1 MKQIAV
7 DKARKRLAK
16 ASACLERI
24 EASRSFG
31 EFESAWTDL
40 LIALDDIHT
49 TLEQGAKTNPQS
61 RQWYGGKK
69 NERRKDALLSYLH
82 QARNAD
88 KHGIEPIASHKP
100 GGVKISE
107 GARPT
112 FILKTAVKDGKASL
126 ELHPVEGP
134 GMEIIPPSAELIPVR
149 FDRFGDVFEPP
160 TQHLGSILPDTSPL
174 TIARLGFKY
183 HEELVQAA
191 SQRVQPT

>member
-1 MKQIAV
+1 MKQIAI
-7 DKARKRLAK
+7 DKTRKRLAK
-16 ASACLERI
+16 ASVCLERI

-49 TLEQGAKTNPQS
+49 VLQQGAKTSPQS

-69 NERRKDALLSYLH
+69 TERRKDPLLSYLH

-88 KHGIEPIASHKP
+88 KHGIEPIATHKP

-107 GARPT
+107 GAQPT
-112 FILKTAVKDGKASL
+112 FILKTAVKHGKPSF

-134 GMEIIPPSAELIPVR
+134 GMEIVPPSAELIPVR
-149 FDRFGDVFEPP
+149 FDRFGDVFVPP
-160 TQHLGSILPDTSPL
+160 TQHLGSILPDVSPL
-174 TIARLGFKY
+174 AIARIGFKY
-183 HEELVQAA
+183 HEALVQAA
-191 SQRVQPT
+191 SQLVRN

>member
-7 DKARKRLAK
+7 DKACKRLAK
-16 ASACLERI
+16 ASMCLESI
-24 EASRSFG
+24 EASRSFD

-49 TLEQGAKTNPQS
+49 ILQQGAKTSPQS

-69 NERRKDALLSYLH
+69 TERRKDPLLSYLH

-100 GGVKISE
+100 GGVKISK

-112 FILKTAVKDGKASL
+112 FILKTAVNHGKASF
-126 ELHPVEGP
+126 ELHPIEGP

-160 TQHLGSILPDTSPL
+160 TKHLGSILPDVSPL
-174 TIARLGFKY
+174 AIARIGFKY
-183 HEELVQAA
+183 HETLVQAA
-191 SQRVQPT
+191 SQLVRD